1 MTVVQAPSNDNM
13 IPISSKGRYF
23 FKGDQRFLIKGVVY
37 RLHGEGPIDPLVD
50 DRLDDLQRDITLFKE
65 LGLNTLFVY
74 HIDASR
80 NHNAAMQLLAEAG
93 IYVFI
98 SLPTSGRT
106 GDSFGSTTTFRPY
119 NSELLEDCFATIDCM
134 AQYANTLGVLVANGA
149 MSTIYS
155 TSLAPMIKTV
165 IRDVK
170 KYMATAKGITGQ
182 RQLPVGYS
190 ASTGRLILRTTF
202 DYFTAGKEDE
212 TVDFFCYANFNWCGQ
227 SDMHISG
234 YKQELKTFD
243 DAHIPVFF
251 SQYGCNLGSCGK
263 RIFQETSAIYSSA
276 MTRVFSGGI
285 AYEFYDSPDIR
296 SGLWGYGLVRQ
307 EEDLVVGRGVTKLP
321 DFESLRKRLE
331 NCQDESIVEEME
343 EGDFKPSS
351 GDIPP
356 LSAHWKA
363 GHPLPYSM
371 ANWSEVRQSLEGKVW
386 MEVGVEELTT
396 KDFQLSHQPKFI
408 RA

>member
-1 MTVVQAPSNDNM
+1 
-13 IPISSKGRYF
+13 
-23 FKGDQRFLIKGVVY
+23 
-37 RLHGEGPIDPLVD
+37 
-50 DRLDDLQRDITLFKE
+50 
-65 LGLNTLFVY
+65 
-74 HIDASR
+74 
-80 NHNAAMQLLAEAG
+80 
-93 IYVFI
+93 
-98 SLPTSGRT
+98 
-106 GDSFGSTTTFRPY
+106 
-119 NSELLEDCFATIDCM
+119 M
-134 AQYANTLGVLVANGA
+134 AQYANTIGIIVANGA

-170 KYMATAKGITGQ
+170 KYMATAKEITGQ
-182 RQLPVGYS
+182 RQLPIGYS

-202 DYFTAGKEDE
+202 DYFTAGKEEE
-212 TVDFFCYANFNWCGQ
+212 TVDFFCVCHHPAAGALKGFLFANMRCQYANFNWCGQ
-227 SDMHISG
+227 STLHISG
-234 YKQELKTFD
+234 YKQELKTFG

-251 SQYGCNLGSCGK
+251 SQYGCNLGACGK

-307 EEDLVVGRGVTKLP
+307 EDAVVGKGITKLP
-321 DFESLRKRLE
+321 DFESLRQRLE
-331 NCQDESIVEEME
+331 NCQDESIVEEEME
-343 EGDFKPSS
+343 EGNFKSL

-356 LSAHWKA
+356 LSSHWKA

-371 ANWSEVRQSLEGKVW
+371 ANWNEVRQSLEGKVW

-396 KDFQLSHQPKFI
+396 KELQLNHQPRFI